1 MGSPDLLCKTFLL
14 KRNLKA
20 KASLGFICQCKI
32 KINQSSAMMAV
43 FISSKPPFSSRLYSI
58 FTLVAQQRCQL
69 NHWPL
74 HCLFWIL
81 YDFMA
86 DFLSSYKSLYQHK
99 EKKKK
104 RGVLLYHAYHSWFIF
119 LHSVVY
125 FRGKNN
131 KNLENASQRRQS
143 LLTPLHFFFYK
154 RDISTVSYLTKH
166 FVSIH

>member
-58 FTLVAQQRCQL
+58 FTLVAQQHCQL

-99 EKKKK
+99 EKKK